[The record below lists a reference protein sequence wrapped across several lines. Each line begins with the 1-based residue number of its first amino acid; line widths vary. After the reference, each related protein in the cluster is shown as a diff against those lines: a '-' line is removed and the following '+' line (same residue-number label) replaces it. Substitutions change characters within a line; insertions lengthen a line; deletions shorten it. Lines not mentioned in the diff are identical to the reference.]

1 LLAITLLAFIC
12 HNRSAALCLAMPISI
27 SMNQALA
34 LMETQLDLTQASKL
48 WTTYPTTWQ
57 FWNVIRK
64 CPAGLALLLT
74 GAG

>member
-1 LLAITLLAFIC
+1 
-12 HNRSAALCLAMPISI
+12 
-27 SMNQALA
+27 MNQALA

-57 FWNVIRK
+57 FWNVIRT